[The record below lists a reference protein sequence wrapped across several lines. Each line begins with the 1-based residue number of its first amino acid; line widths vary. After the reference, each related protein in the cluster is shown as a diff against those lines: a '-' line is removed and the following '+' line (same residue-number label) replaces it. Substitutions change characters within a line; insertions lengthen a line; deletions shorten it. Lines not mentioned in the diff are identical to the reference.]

1 MDFAF
6 APNSDKLFL
15 SRTKGNQQSSSDG
28 SLENRRIDQ
37 QMIG

>member
-1 MDFAF
+1 MDYAL

-15 SRTKGNQQSSSDG
+15 SRRKRNQQSSSDG
-28 SLENRRIDQ
+28 SLENRRIEQ